1 MKKIVIMSLLTLA
14 LMANVTQ
21 TSEGVFIDIYADK
34 DPQSNIIA
42 TVPTSKGNIIK
53 KRCFTNRDSQS
64 WCKVEYIHKDI
75 IIHGYSDEDS
85 LDIIS
90 AIPNT
95 KSTYEQT
102 YGGKYDDEA
111 NAVLA
116 VKDGFMIVGTTASFG
131 KGQND
136 AYVIRVDQFGNKVYS
151 LALGGSSNDS
161 ANAVVELK
169 DGFVIAGSTRSFGNG
184 VESIYMAKFTKA
196 GELLWQN
203 GYYSDNDDYY
213 QANDMVKIS
222 DRNML
227 FAGSEN
233 HVKFFNSEINIYV
246 NAIDSEGVR
255 NGVKRYG
262 GNKVDVANSII
273 NIQDGYVLAG
283 MTKSWGHGAEDAYVI
298 KLDKDGNQLWHN
310 AFGYAYDEVANQII
324 ATQDGGYILVGTTDS
339 DIKNQ
344 QDIYVV
350 KLRADGSRA
359 WQAHYGSKEDEEGF
373 GIVETNDGYVIAGYT
388 KDTPSYN
395 SDVYL
400 LKISKSGV
408 TMWSRKYGLDKD
420 DGAKA
425 IIKVDDGFVVV
436 GYKTSEETYSKD
448 VYILKVDENGK
459 IN

>member
-1 MKKIVIMSLLTLA
+1 MSLLTLA